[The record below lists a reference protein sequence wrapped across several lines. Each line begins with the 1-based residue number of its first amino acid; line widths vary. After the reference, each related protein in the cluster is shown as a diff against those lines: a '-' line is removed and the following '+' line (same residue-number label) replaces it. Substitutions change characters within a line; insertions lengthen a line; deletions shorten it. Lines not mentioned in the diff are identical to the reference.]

1 MLRKLYLSP
10 LGIFIS
16 LLMNLFSFWPKA
28 FMIYGYF
35 NRRPFA
41 FRKNTRVSSSA
52 ILSSKKNIQLNDHI
66 WVGHYCLLDGIG
78 GIRIQ
83 EGVHLASHT
92 CIYTHSSH
100 NSIRLL
106 GKKFIEVDAL
116 QRPAYNIAP
125 VSIGAFTFVG
135 THCVLLPGV
144 KIGKGCIIG
153 AGSVVTT
160 DIKDFEI
167 AAGNPATVKGDTREL
182 DEKLLKEWK
191 TGNNYYLTNS

>member
-1 MLRKLYLSP
+1 MIRKIYLSP

-16 LLMNLFSFWPKA
+16 LLMNLFSFWPKV

-52 ILSSKKNIQLNDHI
+52 ILSSKSKIRLADHI
-66 WVGHYCLLDGIG
+66 WIGHYCLLDGIG
-78 GIRIQ
+78 GIDIG

-100 NSIRLL
+100 NAIRLL
-106 GKKFIEVDAL
+106 GKKFIEIDAEK
-116 QRPAYNIAP
+116 RPAYDIAP
-125 VSIGAFTFVG
+125 VSIGAYTFIG
-135 THCVLLPGV
+135 THCVILPGV

-153 AGSVVTT
+153 AGSVVTK

-167 AAGNPATVKGDTREL
+167 AAGNPATVKGNTSEL
-182 DEKLLKEWK
+182 DERLLKEWK
-191 TGNNYYLTNS
+191 TENSYYLTNS